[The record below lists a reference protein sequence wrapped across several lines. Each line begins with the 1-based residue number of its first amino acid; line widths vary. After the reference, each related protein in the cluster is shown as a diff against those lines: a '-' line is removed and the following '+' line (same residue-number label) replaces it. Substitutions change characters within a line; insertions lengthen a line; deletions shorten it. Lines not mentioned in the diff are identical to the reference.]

1 MIRTEKN
8 EVINSIVNDFFVE
21 DFFKD
26 NDPIIA
32 GGSILYL
39 YYHFRDK
46 NSLYSKRVISKAK
59 SVKKLQTLNSLS
71 PKPYSGD
78 GTLGVMGYTG
88 DIDVW
93 LPNDEALNL
102 VLAKSAFTKT
112 PFSSTNWA
120 DSFHFQNDLFPRM
133 SKIQVIKKVYENLES
148 LINSFDIAN
157 CMIAWQDNT
166 LYIDERLDKAFDSG
180 MIHLVNNPFKEE
192 LTIGS
197 KLFNILRY
205 FKYSERYSLSFSQEM
220 NQIALNLLLE
230 IDDLDLKE
238 YEEKI
243 QISNSHYGVTTATS
257 NTIRSMIQQ
266 FVRKIPHWYSM
277 DSFREEDLTFLVSLN
292 SDQLSSVT
300 NFIKHALGSCDDQK
314 VSFPF

>member
-1 MIRTEKN
+1 VIRTEKN

-78 GTLGVMGYTG
+78 GTLGVLGYTG

-93 LPNDEALNL
+93 LLNDEALNL

-133 SKIQVIKKVYENLES
+133 NKIQVIKKVYDNPES